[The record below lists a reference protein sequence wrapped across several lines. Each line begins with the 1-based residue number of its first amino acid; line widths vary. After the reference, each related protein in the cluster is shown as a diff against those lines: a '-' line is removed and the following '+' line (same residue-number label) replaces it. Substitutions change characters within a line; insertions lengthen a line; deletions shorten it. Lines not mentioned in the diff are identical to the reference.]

1 MHNVGH
7 LILAYHNDSLDKCC
21 EEETKA
27 VDNGQIL
34 KTYGVFDL
42 ELSTG
47 TGFKS
52 KKGVILISVI
62 IKKTAMNI

>member
-7 LILAYHNDSLDKCC
+7 LILAYHNDSLDKFC

-42 ELSTG
+42 ELSLG
-47 TGFKS
+47 PVLLL
-52 KKGVILISVI
+52 KK
-62 IKKTAMNI
+62 

>member
-42 ELSTG
+42 ELSAWTSL
-47 TGFKS
+47 TSEKVSNANFC
-52 KKGVILISVI
+52 
-62 IKKTAMNI
+62 